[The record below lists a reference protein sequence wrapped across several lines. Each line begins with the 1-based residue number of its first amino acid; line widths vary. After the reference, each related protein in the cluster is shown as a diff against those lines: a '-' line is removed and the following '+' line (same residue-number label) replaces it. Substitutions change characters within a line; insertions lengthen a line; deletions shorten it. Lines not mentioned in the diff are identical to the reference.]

1 MGKKNHPL
9 CPCFFYL
16 ICFIWGGFMKNYLIK
31 QLLQIVPVLFL
42 ITLIVFCLVYIVGD
56 PVSMMLPLD
65 APPEQV
71 AALRSALG
79 VDRPLI
85 VQYASFL
92 GRLVKGDFG
101 DSFRYKSPA
110 LEIVLERIPATLQLA
125 FYSMIFATITA
136 IPMGIWSATRKNS
149 ILDLFITGASVLGRA
164 MPSFWLGIMLVLV
177 LSVNFQI
184 FPVSGRGTWVHM
196 VLPALTL
203 GVAIA
208 AEMTRLIR
216 SSMLEI
222 LQQDFIKTAKSKGI
236 KDYLVIYKHA
246 FTNSLIP
253 VITIMAVQISQ
264 LVGGALV
271 VETVFAW
278 PGLGQLFVQA
288 VNGRDMAIIQA
299 AVFVVAIMV
308 ITINFLADI
317 LYSIVDPR
325 VKYK

>member
-1 MGKKNHPL
+1 
-9 CPCFFYL
+9 
-16 ICFIWGGFMKNYLIK
+16 MKNYLIK
-31 QLLQIVPVLFL
+31 QLLQIVPVLLL
-42 ITLIVFCLVYIVGD
+42 ITLIVFCLVYVVGD

-85 VQYASFL
+85 TQYISFL
-92 GRLVKGDFG
+92 GRLLKGDFG
-101 DSFRYKSPA
+101 NSFRYKSPA
-110 LEIVLERIPATLQLA
+110 LDIVLERIPATLELS
-125 FYSMIFATITA
+125 FYSMLCATVIA

-149 ILDLFITGASVLGRA
+149 ILDLFVTGTSVLGRA
-164 MPSFWLGIMLVLV
+164 MPGFWLGIMLVLI

-184 FPVSGRGTWVHM
+184 FPVSGRGTWQHL

-203 GVAIA
+203 GLSIA

-222 LQQDFIKTAKSKGI
+222 LQQDFIKTAKSKGV

-288 VNGRDMAIIQA
+288 VNGRDMAILQA
-299 AVFVVAIMV
+299 AIFVVAIMV
-308 ITINFLADI
+308 IIINFMADI

-325 VKYK
+325 VKFK